1 MTVATST
8 ARHEMAS
15 STTLQGLRLPMNHY
29 NTIRFIQYRTNYLKG
44 KSHHKLYMHAQ
55 YMPSNVPAV
64 KRRCMFTFAIAPLAG
79 VFDVVV
85 IATVVVA
92 QTLSS

>member
-1 MTVATST
+1 
-8 ARHEMAS
+8 
-15 STTLQGLRLPMNHY
+15 
-29 NTIRFIQYRTNYLKG
+29 
-44 KSHHKLYMHAQ
+44 MHAQ